1 MSFNLME
8 TKAMNLGMIK
18 KLDKVLAR
26 VKDPQSELPLNQLDL
41 VERFRYSENQNTLYV
56 FLNFSGLFSGCMA
69 CAGISI
75 DAKSRIE
82 SNLKQELKNE
92 FPNIWIKLV

>member
-1 MSFNLME
+1 MD
-8 TKAMNLGMIK
+8 TKAMNPEMIK
-18 KLDKVLAR
+18 KLDKVLTR
-26 VKDPQSELPLNQLDL
+26 IKDPQSELPLNQLDI

-56 FLNFSGLFSGCMA
+56 YLNFSGLFSGCIA

-82 SNLKQELKNE
+82 SNLKQ
-92 FPNIWIKLV
+92 